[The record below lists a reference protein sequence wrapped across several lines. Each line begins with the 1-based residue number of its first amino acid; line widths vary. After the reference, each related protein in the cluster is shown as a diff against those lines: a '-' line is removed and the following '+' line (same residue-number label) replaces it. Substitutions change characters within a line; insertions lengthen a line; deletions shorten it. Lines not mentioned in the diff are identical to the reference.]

1 MRKETLR
8 EQVNAA
14 EKRVAH
20 CRQFIERQSRFVED
34 SHCAG
39 KAEAEQLARKI
50 LTILVRVRLSREAEL
65 ERLLRKLSLA
75 S

>member
-1 MRKETLR
+1 MHKETIR

-14 EKRVAH
+14 DKRVAH

-39 KAEAEQLARKI
+39 KTEAEQRARQI
-50 LTILVRVRLSREAEL
+50 LMILVRIRLCREAEL